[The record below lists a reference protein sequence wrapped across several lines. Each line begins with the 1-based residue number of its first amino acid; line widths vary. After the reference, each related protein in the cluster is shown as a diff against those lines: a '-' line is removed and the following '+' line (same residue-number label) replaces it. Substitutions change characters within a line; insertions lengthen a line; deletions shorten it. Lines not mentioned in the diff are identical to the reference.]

1 MILLD
6 LLIRSQT
13 PLALRVALISILL
26 IIGFLYALIPN
37 WFGSIRLLAYLP
49 IQRFAWQSEK
59 YTYNNVFRL
68 SSILCITSVYAAF
81 IYAHLLTQKFIW
93 FDNTSFNFIL
103 IWLAILSLTVVKYL
117 LNKFYFSFHNE
128 GALGELIIDYQY
140 SINQIFAF
148 VLAAILLV
156 DVFYFRLDSQLF
168 YISIVSILILFLI
181 KLFGTILMLQNNFKY
196 PLLTLFV
203 YLCTFEIVPMLIA
216 AKILFVNS

>member
-1 MILLD
+1 MVLLD

-13 PLALRVALISILL
+13 PLALRIALISILM

-37 WFGSIRLLAYLP
+37 WFASIRLLAYLP

-59 YTYNNVFRL
+59 YTYNNIFRI
-68 SSILCITSVYAAF
+68 SSILSITSVYAAF
-81 IYAHLLTQKFIW
+81 IYAYLLTQKFIW
-93 FDNTSFNFIL
+93 FENSSFNFLL
-103 IWLAILSLTVVKYL
+103 IWLAILVVTCTKYL

-148 VLAAILLV
+148 ILAGILLI

-168 YISIVSILILFLI
+168 YFSVVSILILFLV

-196 PLLTLFV
+196 PLITLFV
-203 YLCTFEIVPMLIA
+203 YLCTLEIVPMLIA

>member
-1 MILLD
+1 MLD

-13 PLALRVALISILL
+13 PLVLRIVLISILL

-37 WFGSIRLLAYLP
+37 WFASIRLLAYLP

-59 YTYNNVFRL
+59 YTYNNIFRL
-68 SSILCITSVYAAF
+68 GSILSITSVYAAF
-81 IYAHLLTQKFIW
+81 IYAYLLSEKFMW
-93 FDNTSFNFIL
+93 FENSSFNFLL
-103 IWLAILSLTVVKYL
+103 IWVVILLATLGKYF
-117 LNKFYFSFHNE
+117 LNQFYFKFHNE
-128 GALGELIIDYQY
+128 ESLGELIIDYQY

-148 VLAAILLV
+148 ILAGALSI
-156 DVFYFRLDSQLF
+156 DVFYYRLDSQLF
-168 YISIVSILILFLI
+168 YFLVIAILILFLV